1 MKHDIRASE
10 EKKPVAS
17 FISSQFFYCQHAI
30 YNVVSVVSIHTHPLP
45 PHTINICMHTKQGRE
60 KYSTALSATYSKCLK
75 GFSDEKL
82 VKKFSKKTINT
93 PVEKNKTCLE
103 HLSSELDINIY

>member
-30 YNVVSVVSIHTHPLP
+30 YNVVSVVSIHTHPNTHP
-45 PHTINICMHTKQGRE
+45 PPIPTHH
-60 KYSTALSATYSKCLK
+60 
-75 GFSDEKL
+75 
-82 VKKFSKKTINT
+82 
-93 PVEKNKTCLE
+93 
-103 HLSSELDINIY
+103 